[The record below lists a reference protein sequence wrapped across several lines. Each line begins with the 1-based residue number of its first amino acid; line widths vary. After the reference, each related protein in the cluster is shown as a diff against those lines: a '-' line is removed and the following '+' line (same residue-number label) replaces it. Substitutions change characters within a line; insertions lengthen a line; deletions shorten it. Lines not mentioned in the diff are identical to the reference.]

1 MQMQSVKQEKFSL
14 ESKESNVLSVAAG
27 VRALELERKRI
38 MASRL
43 K

>member
-1 MQMQSVKQEKFSL
+1 MQSVKQEKFSP
-14 ESKESNVLSVAAG
+14 ESKEGKVLLVAAG
-27 VRALELERKRI
+27 LRALELERKKI

>member
-1 MQMQSVKQEKFSL
+1 MLAVKQEKLSL
-14 ESKESNVLSVAAG
+14 ELKEDEVLSVAAG

-43 K
+43 R

>member
-1 MQMQSVKQEKFSL
+1 MLSVKREQFSPEL
-14 ESKESNVLSVAAG
+14 KEGEVLSVAAG